1 MVVRA
6 HIDDSWASPR
16 IPQLGQRCDR
26 GRGAHTMKN
35 FSIRNNG
42 YGQQVNVEPDTPL
55 LYVLRSVRR
64 VGLVARRRPCY
75 TTHPW

>member
-1 MVVRA
+1 
-6 HIDDSWASPR
+6 
-16 IPQLGQRCDR
+16 
-26 GRGAHTMKN
+26 MKN